1 MAIDMPQLF
10 TIRVAGE
17 SPNRAQTRIR
27 ARKHETLIDE
37 PPARHGQDLG
47 PTPLETLL
55 SSYLACTN
63 VIANIV
69 AEEMGITIA
78 GMTSSLRADFDTRGV
93 FAKADVDVPFPTI
106 DVEFDVQTD
115 ASEAQVEALRKA
127 VAKRCPVSV
136 VLRAAGSRIDESW
149 RIRPI

>member
-1 MAIDMPQLF
+1 MAFDMPHLF
-10 TIRVAGE
+10 TIRVNGE
-17 SPNRAQTRIR
+17 SPNRALTR
-27 ARKHETLIDE
+27 ARARTHELVIDE
-37 PPARHGQDLG
+37 PPARHGQDEG

-69 AEEMGITIA
+69 AEEMGITIGA
-78 GMTSSLRADFDTRGV
+78 MTSSLRADFDTRGV

-106 DVEFDVQTD
+106 TLEIELRTD
-115 ASEAQVEALRKA
+115 ASEEQIEALRKA

-136 VLRAAGSRIDESW
+136 ILRAAGSRIDEHW
-149 RIRPI
+149 RVIRP